1 MTPGAPTVSD
11 DDDPDGSRAWPR
23 SLLILGAG
31 GRLGSVLV
39 RAAVSRGHH
48 VRAVVHRTDPFTP
61 TPRLQTVRGDVR
73 ALNTLR
79 GHFAGIDAVLA
90 SLGSAGAS
98 RADIAGTGA
107 RAVTRLMADEGLTRV
122 VSVTGS
128 GAMLPGE
135 RLTDDHAVKRHQMAL
150 GAPHSLADGDR
161 HLAVLA
167 DSELDWTTI
176 RVPFMTRNPFD
187 THDVVLSRSAPD
199 PASSV
204 PYRAAASTMLDLIAS
219 GSWLRSSPFVGLRRA
234 APDHGRSTALPGEPR
249 LPPT

>member
-1 MTPGAPTVSD
+1 MSD
-11 DDDPDGSRAWPR
+11 DDHLDGTGVWPR

-39 RAAVSRGHH
+39 RAALSRGHH
-48 VRAVVHRTDPFTP
+48 VRAVVHRTDPFTT
-61 TPRLQTVRGDVR
+61 TPRLETVRGDVH
-73 ALNTLR
+73 ALNSLR
-79 GHFAGIDAVLA
+79 GHFAAIDAVLA

-98 RADIAGTGA
+98 RRDIAGTGA
-107 RAVTRLMADEGLTRV
+107 RAVTRLMADQGLTRL

-135 RLTDDHAVKRHQMAL
+135 RLTGDHAVKRHQMAL
-150 GAPHSLADGDR
+150 GAPHLLADADR

-167 DSELDWTTI
+167 DSDLDWTAI
-176 RVPFMTRNPFD
+176 RVPFMTRNPLD

-204 PYRAAASTMLDLIAS
+204 PYRAAAATMLDLVAS
-219 GSWLRSSPFVGLRRA
+219 GSWLRSSPFVRLRRA
-234 APDHGRSTALPGEPR
+234 GLDHGRATAPPRKPR
-249 LPPT
+249 L